1 MELNQQVMG
10 LVHTVHYL
18 DFSSESWKL
27 VSNNPTIFETVVDNV
42 VLEIRDTSHKENKLV
57 FKKGGKIEYMRSVG
71 KYRLRWNDEDLAN

>member
-1 MELNQQVMG
+1 MG

-27 VSNNPTIFETVVDNV
+27 ISNNPTIFEAIVDNV
-42 VLEIRDTSHKENKLV
+42 VLEIRDISHRENKLV

-71 KYRLRWNDEDLAN
+71 KYRLKWNDEDLVN

>member
-1 MELNQQVMG
+1 MG
-10 LVHTVHYL
+10 LVHTTRYL

-42 VLEIRDTSHKENKLV
+42 VLEIRDTSHRENKLV

>member
-1 MELNQQVMG
+1 MG
-10 LVHTVHYL
+10 LIHTVHYL

-27 VSNNPTIFETVVDNV
+27 ISNNPTIFEAIVDNV
-42 VLEIRDTSHKENKLV
+42 VLEIRDISHRENKLV

>member
-1 MELNQQVMG
+1 MG

-18 DFSSESWKL
+18 DFSSESWKM
-27 VSNNPTIFETVVDNV
+27 VSNNPTIFETIVDNV
-42 VLEIRDTSHKENKLV
+42 VLEIRDISHRENKLV